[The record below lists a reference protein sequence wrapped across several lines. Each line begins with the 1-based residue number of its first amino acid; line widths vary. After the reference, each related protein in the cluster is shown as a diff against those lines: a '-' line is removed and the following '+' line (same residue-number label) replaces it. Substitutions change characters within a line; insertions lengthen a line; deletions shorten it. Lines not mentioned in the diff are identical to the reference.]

1 MAQAGASTLGNI
13 GGGFDWN
20 ALTKQFAKGEYA
32 LGLGVMALIVMLI
45 VPLPPFLLDFMLAIS
60 ITLSVLIL
68 MTALLIR
75 KPLEF
80 SAFPTV
86 LLLATLLRLA
96 LNIAT
101 TRLILA
107 HGHEGPQAAG
117 NIIEAFGGFVM
128 QGNFVIGVVVFI
140 ILIIVN
146 FVVVTKGSGR
156 IAEVAARFTLDAMP
170 GKQMAI
176 DADLSAGMITE
187 EEARKRR
194 KELEGESNFYGAM
207 DGASKFVRGDAMA
220 GILITFI
227 NVIGGMI
234 IGVAQEG
241 ITFEQAANSY
251 TLLTVGDGIVSQIP
265 ALVVSVAAGMLVS
278 KAGVDGAAD
287 KAIGI
292 QLFTN
297 PQGLAMAAVTA
308 GLIGLLPGMPMI
320 PFFGLAG
327 AAGYGAWRGFQKQS
341 KAEDTKVREQAA
353 AERAKPVVEPPI
365 QDSLSVD
372 DIKIELGFGLLGFIN
387 ETSGRKLTD
396 QVKAVRR
403 QIASEFGFVVPQVR
417 IIDNLE
423 LGSEDYRILI
433 KEVVAGRGKLRP
445 QLHLAMDASGA
456 APPIPGEKV
465 NEPVFGLPAV
475 WVDDTM
481 KENAAISGYTV
492 VDAATVL
499 TTHFTELVKE
509 NMAELLTFGSVRQL
523 IDDLPKA
530 QSALVADIAP
540 SQITI
545 SGIQRILQNLLRERI
560 SIRDFSTILEAIAE
574 ATSASTDLL
583 SVTEHVRARLAR
595 QLCNMHLDASG
606 ALPVVALSPNWEQT
620 FAEALVGQ
628 GADRQLALE
637 PSRLH
642 QFVADLRNAFERA
655 AQTGDSPVLLTS
667 AGVRPYVRS
676 LVERFRPQTI
686 VMSQNEIHPK
696 ARLRSA
702 GAV

>member
-1 MAQAGASTLGNI
+1 MAQTGTLGNL

-20 ALTKQFAKGEYA
+20 ALTKQFVKGEYA

-45 VPLPPFLLDFMLAIS
+45 VPLPPFLLDVMLSIS

-101 TRLILA
+101 TRLILS

-128 QGNFVIGVVVFI
+128 QGNFIIGIVVFI

-187 EEARKRR
+187 EEARRRR

-241 ITFEQAANSY
+241 ITFEQAANTY

-265 ALVVSVAAGMLVS
+265 ALIVSVAAGMLVS

-287 KAIGI
+287 KAIGA

-320 PFFGLAG
+320 PFFALAG
-327 AAGYGAWRGFQKQS
+327 GAGYMAWRGFQKQS
-341 KAEDTKVREQAA
+341 KAEDNKVREEAA
-353 AERAKPVVEPPI
+353 AQRAKPVAEAPI
-365 QDSLSVD
+365 SESLAID

-403 QIASEFGFVVPQVR
+403 QVASEFGFVVPQVR

-475 WVDDTM
+475 WVDETM
-481 KENAAISGYTV
+481 KENAAIAGYTI

-540 SQITI
+540 SQITV

-560 SIRDFSTILEAIAE
+560 SVRDFGTILEAIAE

-583 SVTEHVRARLAR
+583 TVTEHVRSRLAR
-595 QLCNMHLDASG
+595 QLCNAHLDASG
-606 ALPVVALSPNWEQT
+606 ALPVVALSPTWEQT

-655 AQTGDSPVLLTS
+655 SQTGDSPVLLTS
-667 AGVRPYVRS
+667 APIRPYVRS